1 MATVKKIATKK
12 ATRLVDPSTGRME
25 CKHCGSEHYANL
37 APGGRYR
44 GGSWQCLNPNCAS
57 KENN

>member
-1 MATVKKIATKK
+1 MATPKVM
-12 ATRLVDPSTGRME
+12 RLINPSTGEML
-25 CKHCGSEHYANL
+25 CKHCASEHYANL

-44 GGSWQCLNPNCAS
+44 RGSWQCLNPNCPS